1 MAENLNNKTLYKV
14 FLVLLKVIPML
25 ISFCMVLNT
34 FLSYLYINA
43 ELLSIFGGV
52 SFLTIVFLYIASYV
66 FKFCNYHRMFIHYI
80 TVQWIINLIDY
91 YIGIPLNDQNFM
103 LLGLTIFGIFLFIIL
118 YLYVTSTKKNASS
131 DSRRYRCR

>member
-1 MAENLNNKTLYKV
+1 MVENLNNKTLYKV
-14 FLVLLKVIPML
+14 FLLLLKVIPML
-25 ISFCMVLNT
+25 ISFLMVLNT

-52 SFLTIVFLYIASYV
+52 SFLTIVFLYISSYV

-80 TVQWIINLIDY
+80 TVQWIVNLIDY
-91 YIGIPLNDQNFM
+91 YVRIPLSDSYFM

-118 YLYVTSTKKNASS
+118 YLYVTSNKKNASS
-131 DSRRYRCR
+131 NSR